1 MSTQLRPSL
10 SSGQREPASPRRRTR
25 RIVVAAVAL
34 AVLGGSVLAGAAVR
48 NPPTPETAVPADR
61 SADLPADAP
70 ADSTG
75 QPVTQLTAY
84 LPYWQQPA
92 ALADLEANQH
102 WLTTAAPWWYSPT
115 PSGDVVE
122 QHPEYTDTGEQV
134 VERIRATGVQLMP
147 AIANHRNGAW
157 DFEVVPRL
165 LADADT
171 RRRHVDAL
179 VELVTARDYDGIIID
194 YELLGVG
201 DRENFTAF
209 VTALGD
215 AMHAVDRRLAVALH
229 AQDSDAGAGPH
240 NQAQD
245 YAAIGAAAD
254 EIHLM
259 TFDQHYDESEPG
271 PVAPLPWV
279 VDVVAYAK
287 RLVPAE
293 KLILGIGLFGY
304 DWGGGDVADD
314 LQLTQVRERI
324 ATTGAQPRFDRVA
337 ASPQLRYR
345 RNGVDHE
352 IWYEDARS
360 VAAKLA
366 LVEREDLGGAFFWR
380 LGSVP
385 DAIWRGAQWQLDRP

>member
-1 MSTQLRPSL
+1 MSTQLQASP
-10 SSGQREPASPRRRTR
+10 SSGQSEAAPPRRRTR
-25 RIVVAAVAL
+25 RLAVAAIVLTLLGCAVVAA
-34 AVLGGSVLAGAAVR
+34 AAAR
-48 NPPTPETAVPADR
+48 SRPTPPAAR
-61 SADLPADAP
+61 SADPIVDRP
-70 ADSTG
+70 EDVPPDG
-75 QPVTQLTAY
+75 DREPVTQVTAY
-84 LPYWQQPA
+84 LPYWEQPA

-102 WLTTAAPWWYSPT
+102 WLTTAAPWWYAPT
-115 PSGDVVE
+115 ATGDVVE
-122 QHPEYTDTGEQV
+122 QHPGYTDTDEQV
-134 VERIRATGVQLMP
+134 VERIRATGVRLMP
-147 AIANHRNGAW
+147 AIANHRNGEW
-157 DFEVVPRL
+157 DFEVVRRL
-165 LADADT
+165 IGDAGT

-179 VELVTARDYDGIIID
+179 VELVEARGYDGITID
-194 YELLGVG
+194 YELLGAG
-201 DRENFTAF
+201 DRDNFTAF
-209 VTALGD
+209 VTSLGNAL
-215 AMHAVDRRLAVALH
+215 HAIDRRLAVALH
-229 AQDSDAGAGPH
+229 AQESDAGAGPH

-259 TFDQHYDESEPG
+259 TYDQHYDESEPG

-287 RLVPAE
+287 SLIPSE

-304 DWGGGDVADD
+304 DWGGGEVADD
-314 LQLTQVRERI
+314 LQLTQVRQLI
-324 ATTGAQPRFDRVA
+324 SMTGARPRFDDAA

-385 DAIWRGAQWQLDRP
+385 DAIWQSAQRQLDRP